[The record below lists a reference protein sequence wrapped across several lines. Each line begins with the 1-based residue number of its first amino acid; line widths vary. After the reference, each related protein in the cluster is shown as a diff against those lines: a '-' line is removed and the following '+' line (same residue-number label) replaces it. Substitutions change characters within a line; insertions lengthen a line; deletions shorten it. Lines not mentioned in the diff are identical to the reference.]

1 MSLHAVKEALDEF
14 CNAHGN
20 ACVRDGV
27 ECPFGRICD
36 ELTKI
41 FEKAAE
47 GSQKAERRLE
57 AVKKIV
63 DTALNNP
70 RLKMETLEDEVA
82 YLCSALKAIQMLF
95 TEGAEEEAER

>member
-1 MSLHAVKEALDEF
+1 MS
-14 CNAHGN
+14 
-20 ACVRDGV
+20 GV
-27 ECPFGRICD
+27 PLQYIFDTLLKLEERIAK
-36 ELTKI
+36 L
-41 FEKAAE
+41 EKRRE
-47 GSQKAERRLE
+47 KYSNRLERRLE

-95 TEGAEEEAER
+95 TEGAAEEELRADG